1 MQAAAPRDEAAPNG
15 GGDPKNQEWA
25 QERITRL
32 LGRVQASYG
41 DDLERLVTLTW
52 RVMAACNGDHAA
64 ADAGMSSDDARHPVK
79 RLVLDAKDARGSR
92 LEGNVQLPWG
102 WLLEPSF
109 EGLVAFIGSRHCSR
123 KAYFST
129 EKLAFECKFHI

>member
-79 RLVLDAKDARGSR
+79 RLVLDAKEAGLNQKQGRSADDRMRRKLRVRVCGVGRVCGVCVCVCVCRGSAGAHA
-92 LEGNVQLPWG
+92 E
-102 WLLEPSF
+102 
-109 EGLVAFIGSRHCSR
+109 
-123 KAYFST
+123 
-129 EKLAFECKFHI
+129 